1 MPDFVLDPRLEGDSL
16 PVTDLPLSTVRLSR
30 DANYP
35 WLIAV
40 PRRAGLVEII
50 DLGETDRAVL
60 MEEVARLSQVLRQT
74 VRCDKLNVAALG
86 NSVAQLH
93 VHVIARCHDDA
104 AWPNPIWGAEPP
116 KAYADGVA
124 EALAAELAA
133 RLK

>member
-50 DLGETDRAVL
+50 DLDEADRALL
-60 MEEVARLSQVLRQT
+60 MEEIARLSQVLRQT

-93 VHVIARCHDDA
+93 VHVIARRHDDA
-104 AWPNPIWGAEPP
+104 AWPSPIWGAAPP
-116 KAYADGVA
+116 KAFAAGAA
-124 EALAAELAA
+124 EALAAALAA

>member
-50 DLGETDRAVL
+50 DLGETGRAVL
-60 MEEVARLSQVLRQT
+60 MEEIARLS
-74 VRCDKLNVAALG
+74 
-86 NSVAQLH
+86 
-93 VHVIARCHDDA
+93 
-104 AWPNPIWGAEPP
+104 
-116 KAYADGVA
+116 
-124 EALAAELAA
+124 
-133 RLK
+133 